1 MDCFPKP
8 YQDLDDQAERVV
20 RACYASLLE
29 RGTPYDAEELRF
41 KERVDDS
48 FLQRLVELHLLS
60 PRDSGYRPTVVGLLY
75 LPEAERDLQALD
87 SLVRLAHQKYRPHAP
102 PLDSEEVRKTLHL
115 EHRDFDRLG
124 NLAQD
129 LGLGWVPREPSQP
142 ARPISLYEW
151 MAKVP
156 DLTAA
161 LLERLGPLYRATE
174 AAEHLPAPAP
184 FDLRPRRLRVKGFR
198 ALKDIELSTPGL
210 TALVGP
216 NGVGKSTVLDA
227 FVFLRNA
234 VLHGADVAV
243 KNEAGIDRLKTRG
256 WRGPVEL
263 VLEFNLD
270 YGDHEPVAGEY
281 QVSIDDLRG
290 RVVVEKERL
299 DVARRD
305 GTMTTLVDG
314 RRGRCRLA
322 DPAGNYHE
330 LLQSAGTL
338 TLSRLDPNSQQ
349 DYPIATDLR
358 EALTEIV
365 LIDRDPVFRA
375 GLGLNVFV
383 AGEDRKRRGAEP
395 VDQILGAVVA
405 EKDLVDKLARVAKE
419 FIPDIET
426 IRRVVRTGREPELE
440 VVERGGGELRVEEL
454 SAGTRQLLLL
464 AAIWLRPRPPTLVLL
479 EEPDAGVH
487 PGGHTA
493 LRDLLRSIA
502 KRSVVI
508 LTTHSPAFVGLLDP
522 ETEVIALERG
532 PDGVQLRSFA
542 AAMRQSG
549 WLKAFGTGADAF
561 VRSASEKKP

>member
-1 MDCFPKP
+1 M
-8 YQDLDDQAERVV
+8 R
-20 RACYASLLE
+20 
-29 RGTPYDAEELRF
+29 
-41 KERVDDS
+41 
-48 FLQRLVELHLLS
+48 
-60 PRDSGYRPTVVGLLY
+60 
-75 LPEAERDLQALD
+75 
-87 SLVRLAHQKYRPHAP
+87 
-102 PLDSEEVRKTLHL
+102 
-115 EHRDFDRLG
+115 
-124 NLAQD
+124 
-129 LGLGWVPREPSQP
+129 
-142 ARPISLYEW
+142 
-151 MAKVP
+151 
-156 DLTAA
+156 
-161 LLERLGPLYRATE
+161 
-174 AAEHLPAPAP
+174 
-184 FDLRPRRLRVKGFR
+184 GFR

-234 VLHGADVAV
+234 ALHGVDVAV
-243 KNEAGIDRLKTRG
+243 KNEAGIGRLKTRG

-263 VLEFNLD
+263 ALEFDLH
-270 YGDHEPVAGEY
+270 YGDDEPVAGVY
-281 QVSIDDLRG
+281 QLAIDDLRG

-299 DVARRD
+299 EVAQRN
-305 GTMTTLVDG
+305 GSMTTLIDG

-322 DPAGNYHE
+322 DPAGNLHE
-330 LLQSAGTL
+330 RMQSAGTL
-338 TLSRLDPNSQQ
+338 TLSRLDPSTQQ
-349 DYPIATDLR
+349 DYPVATDLR
-358 EALTEIV
+358 DALTEIV
-365 LIDRDPVFRA
+365 LIDRDPVFSQ
-375 GLGLNVFV
+375 GLGLNVPV

-395 VDQILGAVVA
+395 VDQVLRAVVA
-405 EKDLVDKLARVAKE
+405 EQGLIDKLALVAKE

-426 IRRVVRTGREPELE
+426 IRRVTRTGREPELE

-464 AAIWLRPRPPTLVLL
+464 AAVWLRPRPPTLVLL

-502 KRSVVI
+502 KRSVVV

-532 PDGVQLRSFA
+532 ADGVQLRSFA

>member
-1 MDCFPKP
+1 MDDFPRP
-8 YQDLDDQAERVV
+8 YQDLDEQTERIV
-20 RACYASLLE
+20 RACYASLAE
-29 RGTPYDAEELRF
+29 RGVGYDAEELRF
-41 KERVDDS
+41 KERVDDR
-48 FLQRLVELHLLS
+48 FLQRLVELRLLS
-60 PRDSGYRPTVVGLLY
+60 SNAPGYRPTVLGLLY
-75 LPEAERDLQALD
+75 LPEARRDLEALD
-87 SLVRLAHQKYRPHAP
+87 ALVRFGHEKYRPHLP
-102 PLDSEEVRKTLHL
+102 PLDIDEVRKALRL
-115 EHRDFDRLG
+115 GEADFDRLG
-124 NLAQD
+124 TLAQD
-129 LGLGWVPREPSQP
+129 LGMGWPHGVVPQVRREWLLQ
-142 ARPISLYEW
+142 EW
-151 MAKVP
+151 MAGAA
-156 DLTAA
+156 DLKAA
-161 LLERLGPLYRATE
+161 LLDRIGSVYW
-174 AAEHLPAPAP
+174 AAKAVEDLPPPAP

-198 ALKDIELSTPGL
+198 ALKDIELSTPSL

-234 VLHGADVAV
+234 ALYGADVAV

-263 VLEFNLD
+263 ALEFNLD

-299 DVARRD
+299 EVARRD
-305 GTMTTLVDG
+305 GTMATLIDG

-322 DPAGNYHE
+322 DPAGNFRE
-330 LLQSAGTL
+330 RMQSAGTL
-338 TLSRLDPNSQQ
+338 TLSQLDPSTQQ
-349 DYPIATDLR
+349 DYPVATDLR

-365 LIDRDPVFRA
+365 LIDRDPVFKA
-375 GLGLNVFV
+375 GLGPNIFI

-426 IRRVVRTGREPELE
+426 IHRVVKTGREPELE